1 MNTGI
6 IYKISCNITG
16 EDYYGS
22 TKRDIKTRI
31 EAHHRMDCS
40 SARIIARGNYSYTQL
55 EVIKYNDEKE
65 LLTREKYYYKKYPNI
80 NQHSPINTIEEKRE
94 RKKLQEQKPRARET
108 KRLYYLN
115 HKKQMNDYGKEYYK
129 KNFQAVSAKS
139 GKKIECE
146 CGCYYTYSHKAR
158 HISSKR
164 HQKIYQET
172 TSLAPLFS
180 EEFYAVLI

>member
-31 EAHHRMDCS
+31 YAHHRMDCS
-40 SARIIARGNYSYTQL
+40 SAKIIERGNYSYTQL
-55 EVIKYNDEKE
+55 EVVKYDDEKE
-65 LLTREKYYYKKYPNI
+65 LLNREKYYYKKYPNI
-80 NQHSPINTIEEKRE
+80 NRQSPISTIEETIK
-94 RKKLQEQKPRARET
+94 RKKLQEQKPITRET
-108 KRLYYLN
+108 KRRYYLN
-115 HKKQMNDYGKEYYK
+115 HKKEINEYRKEYYK

-139 GKKIECE
+139 SEKIECE
-146 CGCYYTYSHKAR
+146 CGCYYTYSHKTR

-180 EEFYAVLI
+180 EEFYAVLV